1 MKIAMEL
8 SKHTEDA
15 GPKTSHPNPIHPSA
29 GPQLD
34 VILRTPAGPPHQNLF
49 PKSLDLSIRSHIAT
63 CHHRSSRH
71 SRERGHLTK
80 TPQESCQLSRQ
91 DTWTRTWGL
100 RLKRPRTP
108 RGHAHDQGTSPGR
121 GHLGGAPPIR
131 AHLKD
136 MDTYIRRHWTKE
148 HTSRTRTPT
157 GDT

>member
-1 MKIAMEL
+1 MKTATKL

-34 VILRTPAGPPHQNLF
+34 VILRTPAGPSHQNLF
-49 PKSLDLSIRSHIAT
+49 PKFLDLSIRSHMANLPSPFIET
-63 CHHRSSRH
+63 SQDTRSSDKDT
-71 SRERGHLTK
+71 SRK
-80 TPQESCQLSRQ
+80 LSAVKQ

-100 RLKRPRTP
+100 RLKGPRTP
-108 RGHAHDQGTSPGR
+108 RGHAHDQGTSQGR